1 MDIPNLSKYLVYE
14 DGTVYAK
21 NRGLMLTG
29 SYDRLGRQIYGMSF
43 DDDILKFKN
52 MKQTTLKLMYQDELL
67 RFNKK
72 LVLAGAY

>member
-1 MDIPNLSKYLVYE
+1 MN
-14 DGTVYAK
+14 
-21 NRGLMLTG
+21 
-29 SYDRLGRQIYGMSF
+29 DRLGRQIYGMSF

-72 LVLAGAY
+72 LVLAGALSITY